1 MRKALWLA
9 LMLAL
14 FVPGFALLGA
24 LAASDNGERTP
35 WLGLA
40 AGAAVRAGVGSLLPV
55 PLRFFAM
62 GITLQKKVTP
72 RNISRPAQPGK
83 TNKDGAPNQ
92 PLGEGWRGL

>member
-1 MRKALWLA
+1 MRQALRLA

-40 AGAAVRAGVGSLLPV
+40 AGAAVGALFGCAFGGDHRWRLWDDLFGPEH
-55 PLRFFAM
+55 
-62 GITLQKKVTP
+62 
-72 RNISRPAQPGK
+72 PGA
-83 TNKDGAPNQ
+83 DQDEMP
-92 PLGEGWRGL
+92 